1 LRDVP
6 NAYEVGQREVMNY
19 FAVVELCTKAAKL
32 RATGVL

>member
-1 LRDVP
+1 VP
-6 NAYEVGQREVMNY
+6 NPYEVGQREVMNY